1 MPVGEFLKNK
11 LIETVLNKKILP
23 FVSKPGR
30 YLGNELNII
39 RKEDQQTDVSV
50 ALAFP
55 DIYEIGMSFIGFEIL
70 YHILN
75 KLDAIRAERVYLPWT
90 DMQAMMQEE
99 KLPLYSLESF
109 TPLKDFDIIGFTL
122 QYELTYSNVL
132 QMLHLSD
139 IPIMA
144 FDRSNT
150 DPIVLGGGPCSS
162 NPEPMSDFFD
172 AYLIGDG
179 EQAFTEICELI
190 RQLKKAKAVRSEI
203 LEKLVGISGVYVPG
217 LYKAVY
223 DESNCFA
230 FIQPKSI
237 NAPLPIV
244 TRIEPVLKEENYPT
258 EPIVPILEVTH
269 DRLALE
275 VMRGCTEGCRY
286 CSAGMIYR
294 PVRER
299 EPQAIVRQS
308 IAGIK
313 NSGFNE
319 VSFLSLSISD
329 YSKLNELMIA
339 EKNSL
344 KCKYVNVS
352 LPSMRLDSF
361 SEEIARF
368 VSSVRKSGFTFAP
381 EAGSERLRRV
391 INKNISN
398 AEIFDAVKTALR
410 NGWKLLKF
418 YFMIGLPTE
427 KEEDI
432 HAIADLIEKVSEL
445 SRSFGQIRFN
455 LSISPFSPKPHTP
468 FQWEEQNTRK
478 TLYDKVQILR
488 MRLRHLMHV
497 NINWR
502 DPEISALECVLGRAD
517 RRMGKAIYIAWQNG
531 AKLDGWLEYFKFD
544 IWEKAISEAGLSMET
559 LRSEFDIDSTLPWD
573 HIDKGIT
580 KKFLRRERDK
590 AYKEE
595 NTADCTDGHC
605 HACGIQRKELFD
617 HLLDCKINEVVNHS
631 RENRRIEALS
641 NNKVNDIHSQTCRKF
656 RVCYSK
662 IDYGRY
668 ISHLDLIRLFERTC
682 RRANIPVLYS
692 QGFNP
697 HPKFSF
703 APPLTLGFSSESEYL
718 DIEIEENFNGDLK
731 ELFNAHLPE
740 GIRINDVK
748 EISPPVE
755 SLDSAIQF
763 AEYEVELPD
772 RSVNHSEFEKEL
784 KSFLK
789 REEIIVQR
797 KTKGKIRTINIRPY
811 IKSIRFKD
819 DKLHISTEKIN
830 QRTARVGEILE
841 NLFPDRNQLIS
852 SVHRKRQLVSFNG
865 KKLTPLDVV

>member
-1 MPVGEFLKNK
+1 MLKNK

-30 YLGNELNII
+30 YIGNELNII
-39 RKEDQQTDVSV
+39 QKGDQPTDVSV

-75 KLDAIRAERVYLPWT
+75 RHDVIRAERVYLPWI
-90 DMQAMMQEE
+90 DMQEMMKKE

-109 TPLKDFDIIGFTL
+109 TPLKYFDIIGFTL

-144 FDRSNT
+144 TDRSND

-179 EQAFTEICELI
+179 EQTFTEICTLI
-190 RQLKKAKAVRSEI
+190 GKLKKSKATRSEI
-203 LEKLVGISGVYVPG
+203 LELLAGICGVYVPS
-217 LYKAVY
+217 LYEVVY
-223 DESNCFA
+223 DDVNGFTS
-230 FIQPKSI
+230 IGSKSI
-237 NAPLPIV
+237 NAILPII
-244 TRIEPVLKEENYPT
+244 TRIEPELKEENYPT

-275 VMRGCTEGCRY
+275 VMRGCTKGCRY

-299 EPQAIVRQS
+299 EPLAIVRQS
-308 IAGIK
+308 VAGIE
-313 NSGFNE
+313 NSGFDE

-329 YSKLNELMIA
+329 YSKLSELMIA
-339 EKNSL
+339 EKDSL
-344 KCKYVNVS
+344 EGKYVNVS

-368 VSSVRKSGFTFAP
+368 VSNVRKSGFTFAP
-381 EAGSERLRRV
+381 EAGSERLRRI
-391 INKNISN
+391 INKSISDT
-398 AEIFDAVKTALR
+398 EIFDAVKTALR

-445 SRSFGQIRFN
+445 SRSFGRIRFN

-468 FQWEEQNTRK
+468 FQWEEQNTREI
-478 TLYDKVQILR
+478 LYDKINILR
-488 MRLRHLMHV
+488 RRLCRLKHI

-517 RRMGKAIYIAWQNG
+517 RRMGKAILIAWQNG
-531 AKLDGWLEYFKFD
+531 AQLDGWREYYKFD
-544 IWEKAISEAGLSMET
+544 IWEKAIHDAGLSMEV
-559 LRSEFDIDSTLPWD
+559 LRSEFDIDAPLPWD
-573 HIDKGIT
+573 HIDKGVS
-580 KKFLRRERDK
+580 KNFLKHEREK
-590 AYKEE
+590 AYKEKY
-595 NTADCTDGHC
+595 TMDCINGRC
-605 HACGIQRKELFD
+605 YACGIQRKELFG
-617 HLLDCKINEVVNHS
+617 HLYDCKVDNVVNHS
-631 RENRRIEALS
+631 KEGHSIEADTYQKVS
-641 NNKVNDIHSQTCRKF
+641 EIQSKTGQKYRMCYNKVN
-656 RVCYSK
+656 
-662 IDYGRY
+662 YGRY

-682 RRANIPVLYS
+682 RRAKIPIRYS
-692 QGFNP
+692 EGFNP
-697 HPKFSF
+697 RPKFSF
-703 APPLTLGFSSESEYL
+703 SAPLTLGISSESEYM
-718 DIEIEENFNGDLK
+718 DIEVKENFNGDLK
-731 ELFNAHLPE
+731 ELFNTYLPE
-740 GIRINDVK
+740 GIQITDVK
-748 EISPPVE
+748 EIFPPVE
-755 SLDSAIQF
+755 SLDNAIQF

-789 REEIIVQR
+789 REDIIVER
-797 KTKGKIRTINIRPY
+797 KTKGKIRSINIRPY
-811 IKSIRFKD
+811 IKFIQFKD
-819 DKLHISTEKIN
+819 EKLLISTEKID
-830 QRTARVGEILE
+830 QRTARIGEILE
-841 NLFPDRNQLIS
+841 TLFPDGNQLIS
-852 SVHRKRQLVSFNG
+852 SVLRKRQLVSLNG